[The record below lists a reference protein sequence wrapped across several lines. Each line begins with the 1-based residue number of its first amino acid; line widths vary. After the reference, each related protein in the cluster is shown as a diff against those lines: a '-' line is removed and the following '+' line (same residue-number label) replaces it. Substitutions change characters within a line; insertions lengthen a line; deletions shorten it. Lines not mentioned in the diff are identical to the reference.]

1 MRYLLL
7 SVLVVCMIGI
17 MVPSVLGDEIF
28 DRKKTDIL
36 SSLGYNQGFPYHF
49 GLEKDFTEEQ
59 GVTKANYQLYKIID
73 DQTNKRVGDLRF
85 YLGSSEWWDEN
96 ADLQEDDTSGF
107 ENIFKVKI
115 FLMHKTEPVM

>member
-1 MRYLLL
+1 MKYLLL
-7 SVLVVCMIGI
+7 SVLVVCVIGVMI
-17 MVPSVLGDEIF
+17 PSVLGDEIF

-36 SSLGYNQGFPYHF
+36 SSLEHNQGFPYHF
-49 GLEKDFTEEQ
+49 GLEKDFPEELKR
-59 GVTKANYQLYKIID
+59 KANYQLYKIID
-73 DQTNKRVGDLRF
+73 GQTNKHVGDLRF

-115 FLMHKTEPVM
+115 L